1 MDSKKL
7 KIHSCSNFQI
17 VCPEL
22 GCGCTLRAK
31 QLRRHLNEDCA
42 VAQKRMAILEQR
54 KKVIFDKFFLAVV
67 FLLNMLASGRKRKPQ
82 RVCESTWRNSSE
94 KEKSWKREISSYCLL
109 NTAGMTTTSTT
120 MMIISTRYNM
130 HLPYMKTKTQL
141 LTVSII

>member
-31 QLRRHLNEDCA
+31 QLRRHLNEDCP

-54 KKVIFDKFFLAVV
+54 KKVIFD
-67 FLLNMLASGRKRKPQ
+67 
-82 RVCESTWRNSSE
+82 
-94 KEKSWKREISSYCLL
+94 
-109 NTAGMTTTSTT
+109 
-120 MMIISTRYNM
+120 
-130 HLPYMKTKTQL
+130 
-141 LTVSII
+141 